1 MTAYT
6 SGKTSE
12 IQWLGKIP
20 THWRI
25 TRLRALVDI
34 STGAKDTIDQK
45 IDGKYPFF
53 VRSQAVKRIN
63 SWSFDGE
70 AVLTAGDGDIGKIFH
85 YANGKFD
92 YHQRVYMFCQF
103 REVKAKYF
111 YYYILS
117 NLHNEVLSLTAKS
130 TVDSIRLPM
139 LLNFPVLIPTW
150 EEQYAI
156 IEFLDHADLML
167 RGGSPRN
174 WNWLS

>member
-1 MTAYT
+1 M
-6 SGKTSE
+6 
-12 IQWLGKIP
+12 GKIP
-20 THWRI
+20 AHWRI
-25 TRLRALVDI
+25 TRLRSLVDI

-45 IDGKYPFF
+45 MDGGYPFF

-85 YANGKFD
+85 YVNGKFD
-92 YHQRVYMFCQF
+92 YHQRVYMFCKF

-111 YYYILS
+111 YYFILS

-139 LLNFPVLIPTW
+139 LLNFPVLVPTW

-156 IEFLDHADLML
+156 IEFLDHADLMM
-167 RGGSPRN
+167 RGGSPRSRG
-174 WNWLS
+174 WLS